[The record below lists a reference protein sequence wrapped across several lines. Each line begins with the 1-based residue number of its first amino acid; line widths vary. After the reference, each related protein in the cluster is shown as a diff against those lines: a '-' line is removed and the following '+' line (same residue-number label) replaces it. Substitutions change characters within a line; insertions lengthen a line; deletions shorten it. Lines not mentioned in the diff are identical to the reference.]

1 MHHTL
6 LHTTKIIL
14 ASFALVLFVAALA
27 SLGGF
32 SADPVRAAAGDDVNG
47 YAWSDNIG
55 WISFDGTDY
64 GVDIDDTAGPTY
76 GAFSGYAWSDAVGWI
91 DFTGPLAASESSRP
105 ESPDTGVTVDFTDG
119 AVTGWAGAGSV
130 FPTG

>member
-32 SADPVRAAAGDDVNG
+32 SIDPVRAAAGDDVNG

-55 WISFDGTDY
+55 WISFNDGN
-64 GVDIDDTAGPTY
+64 VNIDEAT
-76 GAFSGYAWSDAVGWI
+76 GAFFGSAWSDAVGWI
-91 DFTGPLAASESSRP
+91 NFASDASGAP
-105 ESPDTGVTVDFTDG
+105 ESPKTS
-119 AVTGWAGAGSV
+119 A
-130 FPTG
+130 